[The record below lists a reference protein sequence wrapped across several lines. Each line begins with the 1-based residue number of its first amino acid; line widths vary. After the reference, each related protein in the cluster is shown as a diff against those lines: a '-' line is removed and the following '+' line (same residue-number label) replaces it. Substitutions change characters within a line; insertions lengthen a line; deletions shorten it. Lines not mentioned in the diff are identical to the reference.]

1 MKKKE
6 SEINQ
11 VSIEKRSV
19 RETTKAKS
27 TNQQKLN
34 KVANN
39 SKSIKKQVTKTKLTK
54 EKVEDILE
62 DSLKEN
68 QPDKSPDNEEQ
79 QNNKKSKNKKQIKSS
94 PINKQKA
101 EKVLDHIDK
110 MLLMETQPQTSKSA
124 RINNQTILDIDDEDD
139 EDESDFEEVEMEKG
153 EEHLA
158 ELLKRDKPLEVNI
171 ENNKKSKKKVDLQAK
186 MERMFKA
193 AQKQLRIMTIKTHL
207 VSWLTHGL
215 YLNSICLD
223 LEVASFVLSV
233 QDKFTT
239 KNKFQL
245 VNFNKKILVNEFLLK
260 INKNLQINSSSDEF
274 NKSLLI
280 NKSNLIQAISE
291 LKCENFLQFILIT
304 LVILRNQSI
313 KCRLCVCFDVIS
325 LNDNNKSSKR
335 PSSSSKVNKK
345 ILSSDYDDDDDNED
359 EEEQVKTTKKS
370 KSEEK
375 PKIIKRKSN
384 TKMNEK
390 QSKKVKTS
398 ISSKLSQ
405 IESSSSSDEEESDT
419 KAADE
424 NSNLTQSSDNR
435 YYWLE
440 VYLEEEKTWISVDP
454 FDSKLTNCESS
465 YFEKRFGKQ
474 ILYVCAFDG
483 DFKVKDVTKRY
494 ANDWEVS
501 TRLNRISHLE
511 EKKLWYEK
519 MLIKHQTLDAAL
531 DMEEELQLK
540 GIKIKNTYKILKNL

>member
-6 SEINQ
+6 SESNQ
-11 VSIEKRSV
+11 VLTEKRSV

-27 TNQQKLN
+27 TNQQQLN
-34 KVANN
+34 KVADN
-39 SKSIKKQVTKTKLTK
+39 SKSIKKQATKTKLTK

-68 QPDKSPDNEEQ
+68 QPNKSGDNETQ

-94 PINKQKA
+94 PTLNKQKA

-124 RINNQTILDIDDEDD
+124 RMNNQTILDCDDEDD
-139 EDESDFEEVEMEKG
+139 DEAESDFEEVEMEKG
-153 EEHLA
+153 EVHLA

-233 QDKFTT
+233 QDKFAT

-245 VNFNKKILVNEFLLK
+245 VNFNRKILVEFLLK
-260 INKNLQINSSSDEF
+260 INKNLQINSTSDEF
-274 NKSLLI
+274 NKTLLI

-291 LKCENFLQFILIT
+291 LKCNNFLQFILIT

-325 LNDNNKSSKR
+325 LNDNNNKPSKR

-345 ILSSDYDDDDDNED
+345 TLSSDDDDDDNDD
-359 EEEQVKTTKKS
+359 EEEQINSKTTKKS
-370 KSEEK
+370 KREEK

-390 QSKKVKTS
+390 KSKKVKTS

-405 IESSSSSDEEESDT
+405 IESSSSSSDEESDT
-419 KAADE
+419 KTDE
-424 NSNLTQSSDNR
+424 NSNITQSSADNR

-465 YFEKRFGKQ
+465 YFEKRFCKQ

-483 DFKVKDVTKRY
+483 DFRVKDVTKRY

-540 GIKIKNTYKILKNL
+540 GI